1 MRIKENRQMSVN
13 FDVQTPGAARI
24 EVNML
29 KNDFIFGAMVDNMM
43 KTEMDRMEDFFE
55 IFNYG
60 VLRNEMK
67 WYHQENQPGN
77 FNYDDSDSFMNWF
90 DEHNVT
96 LRGHAVFWSVDQFVQ
111 EKGSKNTF
119 YSDAIGLA
127 VARPYGFE
135 IVLMR
140 NSISRSGA

>member
-13 FDVQTPGAARI
+13 FDVQTPGAVRI

-77 FNYDDSDSFMNWF
+77 FNYEDSDWFMNWF

-111 EKGSKNTF
+111 EKGSKTLLTPTL
-119 YSDAIGLA
+119 STWPLRGLMTLKS
-127 VARPYGFE
+127 
-135 IVLMR
+135 VL
-140 NSISRSGA
+140 